1 MSNVHA
7 PSFEIEVLS
16 GPHQGD
22 KFHLSQAIV
31 TVGRGTDNKVC
42 LEKDPRI
49 SRQHIQIEIKEKEAI
64 ITNLS
69 SRNLMTVDEA
79 PAQEI
84 RVTSDCKIQIGE
96 SVLLF
101 RGQFKSVVVSE
112 PAYEMKAKTTLLKPA
127 PSVSENSFSPP
138 AVVPQSAFPATSEK
152 SEPPIA
158 AASLS
163 QLVSQNMNVKPLSRA
178 PRTSAAP
185 AVQRTQ
191 NNNIPNMNFP
201 PSANAFEKKSNKR
214 AYIIAVVVLIVG
226 FFFFKP
232 KSSPVETVAKEPLV
246 RNPAFVESDS
256 RVLNKKIDALKQ
268 NTDDLSLDRKRR
280 IDENMIRGLRDVQ
293 QGNYQRALESFLVV
307 VSIDPENTLAKRNY
321 HNAKI
326 KLDEQVKYFL
336 LQAQKYREKRNYR
349 LCASNYQSAE
359 SLLFYTRDPASYK
372 QAQQGREFCEL
383 CQQKGARACQDLK

>member
-1 MSNVHA
+1 MSTA
-7 PSFEIEVLS
+7 RTSSFEIEVLS

-22 KFHLSQAIV
+22 KFQLSQAIV
-31 TVGRGTDNKVC
+31 TVGRGTDNKIC

-49 SRQHIQIEIKEKEAI
+49 SRQHVQIEIKEKEAV

-69 SRNLMTVDEA
+69 SRNLMTVDDV

-84 RVTSDCKIQIGE
+84 RVTSDCRIQIGE

-112 PAYEMKAKTTLLKPA
+112 PAHEMKVKAVSSK
-127 PSVSENSFSPP
+127 SVPHVAESSFSPP
-138 AVVPQSAFPATSEK
+138 AVVPHPAFPTTPEK
-152 SEPPIA
+152 SEPPA
-158 AASLS
+158 AASSLS
-163 QLVSQNMNVKPLSRA
+163 QLVSQNMNVKPLSRT
-178 PRTSAAP
+178 PRTFGSS
-185 AVQRTQ
+185 AVQRAQ
-191 NNNIPNMNFP
+191 NSNTPNMNFP
-201 PSANAFEKKSNKR
+201 PSVEKKVNKR
-214 AYIIAVVVLIVG
+214 AYIIVGALFFAG
-226 FFFFKP
+226 FFIFKP

-268 NTDDLSLDRKRR
+268 NNDDLSLDRKRR

-326 KLDEQVKYFL
+326 KLDEQVKFFL

-383 CQQKGARACQDLK
+383 CLQKGAQACQDLK